1 MYKKRIKLKKLLQIY
16 LHLILISK
24 LIHFYKVFFITNKKN
39 NNNIILV
46 SKYKIKQFSHN
57 TVKNTRRMKSSS
69 INK

>member
-1 MYKKRIKLKKLLQIY
+1 MLIKPLSQIFN
-16 LHLILISK
+16 
-24 LIHFYKVFFITNKKN
+24 FYKVFFITNKKN